1 MTIVE
6 YRELQARITEQQRFA
21 LWLAE
26 KGEAQA
32 SQLVLKAV
40 VRCQRI
46 KPTKEE
52 GAQS

>member
-1 MTIVE
+1 MTISDF
-6 YRELQARITEQQRFA
+6 RDLQARITELQRFA

-26 KGEAQA
+26 RGEQQA
-32 SQLVLKAV
+32 SQLALKTV

>member
-1 MTIVE
+1 MTISE
-6 YRELQARITEQQRFA
+6 WKALQERITEQQRFA

-32 SQLVLKAV
+32 SALVLKAV

-52 GAQS
+52 GAPA